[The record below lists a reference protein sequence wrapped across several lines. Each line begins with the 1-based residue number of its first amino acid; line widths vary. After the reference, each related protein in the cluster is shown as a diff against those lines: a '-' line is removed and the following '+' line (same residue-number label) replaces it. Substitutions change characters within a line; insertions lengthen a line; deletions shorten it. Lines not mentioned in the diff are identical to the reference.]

1 MKRLNLIILLL
12 SIMQIVI
19 AQPKS
24 AYIVDEY
31 GNPVHYEIDNDYR
44 RCNMFFVV
52 DSSAKDVKFFRNFSN
67 GHLTDIFL
75 LKGAKFTG
83 LESRVH
89 KDSLDF
95 YRYSVIENGNKILVS
110 DAVFRKVKY
119 RWGQGTILPNQVT
132 VDLGTFS
139 IKDRKLEVKIY
150 RVDKPKN
157 VTSVVLYNRSLI
169 APSQLSYELL
179 HQESKAI
186 IKDNTKIKV
195 NRALKGLRITR
206 KKTDLDLLYD
216 VAIENVDKHSINF
229 DSPNWNDVPGTQLVV
244 ADIKSYFLVGT
255 GKYTISVY
263 PRTQMYSHW
272 RDNSLAKG
280 ITFTVQSIEE
290 RRFSGKELGTY
301 IGYTCAGL
309 GLLFSL
315 VSVYI
320 RRKNK
325 RKLMAEQQ
333 QKQIAQLKLDS
344 VRSQLNP
351 HFLFNALAGIQNL
364 MNKNENETASTY
376 LRKFARLTRSVLDNK
391 ELISLR
397 EEKSLL
403 DDYLQMEQL
412 RFGFN
417 YKIIVSEN
425 IDIDNTEIP
434 GMLIQPFLENSI
446 KHGICEKGNDGIIE
460 VRFEKQLLDLKV
472 LIVDN
477 GDGFDVNKSYDGLG
491 LALSRNRI
499 FLHNAVFK
507 ISPITLDINSGERG
521 TTVNITLSQW
531 M

>member
-1 MKRLNLIILLL
+1 
-12 SIMQIVI
+12 MQVVI
-19 AQPKS
+19 AQSKS
-24 AYIVDEY
+24 AYLSDEY
-31 GNPVHYEIDNDYR
+31 GNPVYYKIDDDDW
-44 RCNMFFVV
+44 RCNVFFVI
-52 DSSAKDVKFFRNFSN
+52 DSSTKDVKYFRNFSN
-67 GHLTDIFL
+67 GHLNDIFL
-75 LKGAKFTG
+75 LQGAKFIG

-95 YRYSVIENGNKILVS
+95 YRYSVIENDNKTLVS

-132 VDLGTFS
+132 VDLGTFN
-139 IKDRKLEVKIY
+139 IKNKKIEIKVF

-157 VTSVVLYNRSLI
+157 VTSVVLYNKSLV
-169 APSQLSYELL
+169 APSQLSFELL
-179 HQESKAI
+179 GNDSRTVL
-186 IKDNTKIKV
+186 KDKIEIKV
-195 NRALKGLRITR
+195 NRAFKGLRITR
-206 KKTDLDLLYD
+206 KKTDLDVLYD
-216 VAIENVDKHSINF
+216 IAIENVDKHSINF
-229 DSPNWNDVPGTQLVV
+229 DSPSWNEVPGTQLVV
-244 ADIKSYFLVGT
+244 ADTKSYFLVGT

-290 RRFSGKELGTY
+290 RRFSAKELGTY
-301 IGYTCAGL
+301 IGYTCASF
-309 GLLFSL
+309 GLLFGL

-325 RKLMAEQQ
+325 REIMAEQQ

-364 MNKNENETASTY
+364 MNKKENETASIY

-397 EEKSLL
+397 DEKTLL

-412 RFGFN
+412 RFGFK
-417 YKIIVSEN
+417 YKIIVTED
-425 IDIDNTEIP
+425 IDVDNTEIP
-434 GMLIQPFLENSI
+434 GMLLQPFLENSI
-446 KHGICEKGNDGIIE
+446 KHGICEKGNNGIIE

-472 LIVDN
+472 SIVDN
-477 GDGFDVNKSYDGLG
+477 GGGFDVNKSYDGLG
-491 LALSRNRI
+491 LALSKNRI
-499 FLHNAVFK
+499 FLHNAVYK
-507 ISPITLDINSGERG
+507 ISPIILDLKSGVRG
-521 TTVNITLSQW
+521 TTVDITLSQW